1 MPFCLN
7 ALYKFTPLHNLY
19 FPVFCLT
26 FFGWVISISQSLP
39 PPSFCKGMYL
49 IYTFL
54 FMLTFSGTHLGHK
67 TWSWCITG
75 FNSDMK

>member
-1 MPFCLN
+1 MPFCFN
-7 ALYKFTPLHNLY
+7 APYKFTPLHNLY
-19 FPVFCLT
+19 FLIFSLT
-26 FFGWVISISQSLP
+26 FFGWVISISH
-39 PPSFCKGMYL
+39 SFFFMGMFL

-75 FNSDMK
+75 FNSDVKLF